1 MGLIR
6 LIYISAA
13 TYPPTDQELKNLLMG
28 ARERNKHNQITG
40 LLIYKN
46 RTFMQVLEG
55 EQQQVHELFDKIKK
69 DPRNNG
75 MVKLIEQPILKRD
88 FAQWYMGFE
97 NLEHYNPEQ
106 LPAYV
111 EILDNQLD
119 ESKIEAV
126 KGKSLNLLLSFI
138 KQASL

>member
-6 LIYISAA
+6 LVYISAA
-13 TYPPTDQELKNLLMG
+13 TQQPSDQDLISLLEG
-28 ARERNKHNQITG
+28 ARERNKRRNVTG
-40 LLIYKN
+40 FLVYKN

-55 EQQQVHELFDKIKK
+55 EDTVVHELLAKIKV
-69 DPRNNG
+69 DERNNG
-75 MVKLIEQPILKRD
+75 LVKLLEQPIEKRD

-97 NLEHYNPEQ
+97 NLEHYTHGQ

-111 EILDNQLD
+111 EILDDQLD

-126 KGKSLNLLLSFI
+126 RGKSLNLLLSFV
-138 KQASL
+138 KQMHI